1 MLQTPVKP
9 EAKPDRGG
17 ARPQEGAPPQP
28 QAQWEVPKRISTN
41 DPLLKCL
48 VLLTRIYNR
57 PFSEE
62 TLAAGLPLVDSKLT
76 PSLFERA
83 ADRAG
88 LAAKV
93 VARDLEKLSPLVLPA
108 VVLLADGRAC
118 ILRTIKPGGPCQ
130 VVEPDTGGVVDVA
143 LAELKKTYS
152 GHVILVR
159 EKLQFDARTEH
170 SAVPRIKHW
179 FWGVVRQAWP
189 IYAEVLLASFLIN
202 LFALVMPLFV
212 MNVYDRVV
220 PNETTE
226 TLWALAVGVLI
237 VLGFDFGMRMM
248 RSYLVDIAGKRIDVI
263 LSSNIFEKALGMK
276 MEARPAS
283 VGSFASNIQEFEAFR
298 EFITSATITAL
309 VDLPFVLL
317 FIIVIFWIGGIIGL
331 VPVVALPII
340 VLVGIILQRRLGE
353 IIQMTFRCGA
363 QKQGLLIES
372 LTAMETI
379 KSLSAE
385 GVLQRKWE
393 QLVGTMSRM
402 GIKARTLSSAINN
415 VSMSVQQ
422 IAGVVVVVVGVYLIA
437 ERELTVGALVA
448 CTILNTRALAP
459 LGQVAGLM
467 TRYHQSI
474 AALSTLQ
481 NVMQLPVE
489 RPENKSFVQR
499 PGIRGEIEFRNVTF
513 SYPGKQVPALANV
526 SFRIGAGE
534 RVGVIGRIGSGKS
547 TLEKLILGMY
557 EPSSGSILVDG
568 VDIKQIDPAMLRRNV
583 GYVPQDIVLFFGTVK
598 ENILFAAPYAD
609 DSAMIRAAE
618 VAGVTEFV
626 NQAAQGFDLHV
637 GERGEGLSGGQRQTI
652 AIARS
657 LVLDPPIMVMDEPT
671 NSLDN
676 RSEENFKGK
685 LDGALAGKT
694 LLLVTHR
701 ASLLTLVPRLIVLDN
716 GKVVADGPKDQVMQA
731 LAGGKINVA
740 KRK

>member
-1 MLQTPVKP
+1 MLGTPLKTDPKTEQSGAVPP
-9 EAKPDRGG
+9 EHAKPQV
-17 ARPQEGAPPQP
+17 P
-28 QAQWEVPKRISTN
+28 WEIPKRAVSTN

-48 VLLTRIYNR
+48 VLLTRFYNR

-93 VARDLEKLSPLVLPA
+93 VARDLDKLSPLVLP
-108 VVLLADGRAC
+108 VVLLLAEGRAC
-118 ILRTIKPGGPCQ
+118 VLRTIAADGVCQ
-130 VVEPDTGGVVDVA
+130 VVEPDTGGVAEIA
-143 LAELKKTYS
+143 LADLKNVDS

-170 SAVPRIKHW
+170 SAVPRVSHW

-189 IYAEVLLASFLIN
+189 IYAEVLLASMLIN
-202 LFALVMPLFV
+202 VFALVMPLFI

-220 PNETTE
+220 PNDTTE
-226 TLWALAVGVLI
+226 TLWALAFGVLI

-248 RSYLVDIAGKRIDVI
+248 RGYLVDIAGKRIDVI
-263 LSSNIFEKALGMK
+263 LSSNIFEKAMGMK

-283 VGSFASNIQEFEAFR
+283 VGSFASNIHEFEAFR

-309 VDLPFVLL
+309 VDLPFV
-317 FIIVIFWIGGIIGL
+317 FIFIVVIFWIGGILGL
-331 VPVVALPII
+331 VPLLAMPII
-340 VLVGIILQRRLGE
+340 ILVGIVLQRQLGE
-353 IIQMTFRCGA
+353 IIQMTFRCAA

-372 LTAMETI
+372 LGALETI
-379 KSLSAE
+379 KSMSAE

-393 QLVGTMSRM
+393 QLVGTIARM
-402 GIKARTLSSAINN
+402 GIKARTLSSAIVNL
-415 VSMSVQQ
+415 SMSIQQ
-422 IAGVVVVVVGVYLIA
+422 IAGVALVVVGVYLIA

-467 TRYHQSI
+467 TRYHQSM

-499 PGIRGEIEFRNVTF
+499 AHIRGEIEFRNVTF
-513 SYPGKQVPALANV
+513 AYPGKPAPALANV
-526 SFRIGAGE
+526 SFRISAGE

-547 TLEKLILGMY
+547 TLERLILGLY
-557 EPSSGSILVDG
+557 EPSSGSILIDG
-568 VDIKQIDPAMLRRNV
+568 VDIKQIDPATLRRNV
-583 GYVPQDIVLFFGTVK
+583 GYVPQDIVLFFGSVK

-609 DSAMIRAAE
+609 DAAMIRAAE

-626 NQAAQGFDLHV
+626 NHAAQGFDLHI

-657 LVLDPPIMVMDEPT
+657 LVLDPPMMVMDEPT

-676 RSEENFKGK
+676 RSEENFKVK
-685 LDGALAGKT
+685 LDQALAGKT
-694 LLLVTHR
+694 FLLVTHR
-701 ASLLTLVPRLIVLDN
+701 ASLLTLVPRLIVLDG
-716 GKVVADGPKDQVMQA
+716 GKVVADGPKEQVMQA

>member
-1 MLQTPVKP
+1 MP
-9 EAKPDRGG
+9 
-17 ARPQEGAPPQP
+17 AP
-28 QAQWEVPKRISTN
+28 ST
-41 DPLLKCL
+41 
-48 VLLTRIYNR
+48 
-57 PFSEE
+57 
-62 TLAAGLPLVDSKLT
+62 A
-76 PSLFERA
+76 PSRA
-83 ADRAG
+83 
-88 LAAKV
+88 V
-93 VARDLEKLSPLVLPA
+93 
-108 VVLLADGRAC
+108 
-118 ILRTIKPGGPCQ
+118 
-130 VVEPDTGGVVDVA
+130 
-143 LAELKKTYS
+143 
-152 GHVILVR
+152 
-159 EKLQFDARTEH
+159 
-170 SAVPRIKHW
+170 KHW

-220 PNETTE
+220 PNDTTE

-248 RSYLVDIAGKRIDVI
+248 RGYLVDIAGKRIDVI
-263 LSSNIFEKALGMK
+263 LSSNIFEKAMGMK

-283 VGSFASNIQEFEAFR
+283 VGSFASNIHEFEAFR

-317 FIIVIFWIGGIIGL
+317 FIVVIFWLGGILGL
-331 VPVVALPII
+331 VPLLAVPVI
-340 VLVGIILQRRLGE
+340 VLVGIVLQKQLGE

-402 GIKARTLSSAINN
+402 GIKARTLSSAIIN

-422 IAGVVVVVVGVYLIA
+422 VAGVVLVVVGVYLIA

-467 TRYHQSI
+467 TRYHQSLS
-474 AALSTLQ
+474 ALSTLQ

-499 PGIRGEIEFRNVTF
+499 PHIRGEIEFRNVTF
-513 SYPGKQVPALANV
+513 SYPGKQVPALSNV

-547 TLEKLILGMY
+547 TLEKLILGDVRA
-557 EPSSGSILVDG
+557 EFR
-568 VDIKQIDPAMLRRNV
+568 IDPDRRGRHQADRSRDAAAQRRLRAPGHRAVLRDGEGEHPVCGALRR
-583 GYVPQDIVLFFGTVK
+583 
-598 ENILFAAPYAD
+598 
-609 DSAMIRAAE
+609 
-618 VAGVTEFV
+618 
-626 NQAAQGFDLHV
+626 
-637 GERGEGLSGGQRQTI
+637 
-652 AIARS
+652 
-657 LVLDPPIMVMDEPT
+657 
-671 NSLDN
+671 
-676 RSEENFKGK
+676 
-685 LDGALAGKT
+685 
-694 LLLVTHR
+694 
-701 ASLLTLVPRLIVLDN
+701 
-716 GKVVADGPKDQVMQA
+716 
-731 LAGGKINVA
+731 
-740 KRK
+740 

>member
-1 MLQTPVKP
+1 MLQPIKTDRSG
-9 EAKPDRGG
+9 EA
-17 ARPQEGAPPQP
+17 QEA
-28 QAQWEVPKRISTN
+28 QAQSQWEIPKRTVSTD

-48 VLLTRIYNR
+48 VLLTRFYNR

-62 TLAAGLPLVDSKLT
+62 TLSAGLPLVDSKIT

-93 VARDLEKLSPLVLPA
+93 VARDLEKLSPLVLPV
-108 VVLLADGRAC
+108 VVLLAEGRAC
-118 ILRTIKPGGPCQ
+118 ILRHVSPEGVCE
-130 VVEPDTGGVVDVA
+130 VAEPDTGGLARIA
-143 LAELKKTYS
+143 LDELKKAYS

-159 EKLQFDARTEH
+159 EKLQFDSRTAH
-170 SAVPRIKHW
+170 SAVPRVTHW
-179 FWGVVRQAWP
+179 FWGVVKQAWP
-189 IYAEVLLASFLIN
+189 IYAEVLLASLLIN
-202 LFALVMPLFV
+202 LFALAMPLFI

-220 PNETTE
+220 PNDTTE
-226 TLWALAVGVLI
+226 TLWALAFGVLI
-237 VLGFDFGMRMM
+237 VLAFDFGMRMM
-248 RSYLVDIAGKRIDVI
+248 RAYLVDIAGKRIDVI
-263 LSSNIFEKALGMK
+263 LSSNIFEKAMGMK

-309 VDLPFVLL
+309 VDLPFV
-317 FIIVIFWIGGIIGL
+317 FIFIAVIFWVGGIIGL
-331 VPVVALPII
+331 VPLMAVPVII
-340 VLVGIILQRRLGE
+340 LVGLILQRQLGE
-353 IIQMTFRCGA
+353 IIQTTFRCGA

-372 LTAMETI
+372 LSAIESV

-393 QLVGTMSRM
+393 QLVGTISRL
-402 GIKARTLSSAINN
+402 GIKARTLSSAIVNI
-415 VSMSVQQ
+415 SMSVQQ
-422 IAGVVVVVVGVYLIA
+422 TAGVAVIVVGVYLIA
-437 ERELTVGALVA
+437 ERELTIGALVA

-467 TRYHQSI
+467 TRYHQSMQ
-474 AALSTLQ
+474 ALTTL
-481 NVMQLPVE
+481 NSVMQLPIE

-499 PGIRGEIEFRNVTF
+499 PIIRGEIEFRNVTF
-513 SYPGKQVPALANV
+513 TYPGKQVPALAGV
-526 SFRIGAGE
+526 SFRVAPGE
-534 RVGVIGRIGSGKS
+534 RAAVIGRIGSGKS
-547 TLEKLILGMY
+547 TLEKLILGLY
-557 EPSSGSILVDG
+557 EPTSGSILIDG
-568 VDIKQIDPAMLRRNV
+568 VDIKQIDPATLRRNV

-609 DSAMIRAAE
+609 DVAMIHAAE

-626 NQAAQGFDLHV
+626 NHAAQGFDLHI

-657 LVLDPPIMVMDEPT
+657 LVLDPPILIMDEPT

-685 LDGALAGKT
+685 LDKVLTGKT

-701 ASLLTLVPRLIVLDN
+701 ASLLSLVPRLIVLDN
-716 GKVVADGPKDQVMQA
+716 GKVVADGPKEQVMQA
-731 LAGGKINVA
+731 LAGGRINVA